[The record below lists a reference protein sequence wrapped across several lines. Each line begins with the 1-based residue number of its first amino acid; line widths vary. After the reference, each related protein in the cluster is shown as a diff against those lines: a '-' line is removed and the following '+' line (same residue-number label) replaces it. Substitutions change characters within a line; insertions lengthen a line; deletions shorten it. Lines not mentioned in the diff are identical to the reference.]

1 MGNPDD
7 LTIVTSSPRPSATT
21 RNWTSAV
28 PSIPDRRASGGYR
41 LALSILSRRSCRQSA
56 PLRPAPPAPPRPA
69 LSPTP
74 FPSSAETCAPPPL
87 PSPAPAS
94 GHPPAKPTHLP
105 SSSSPP
111 PSLRSG
117 PLSSKG

>member
-7 LTIVTSSPRPSATT
+7 LTIVTSSTRPSATT

-56 PLRPAPPAPPRPA
+56 PLRPAPPAPPTPPKAGRSGELRRAP
-69 LSPTP
+69 LLEQPTP
-74 FPSSAETCAPPPL
+74 LQTARGTLADALPPFSPLAHHVGQHSLQPRTSA
-87 PSPAPAS
+87 
-94 GHPPAKPTHLP
+94 
-105 SSSSPP
+105 
-111 PSLRSG
+111 
-117 PLSSKG
+117 